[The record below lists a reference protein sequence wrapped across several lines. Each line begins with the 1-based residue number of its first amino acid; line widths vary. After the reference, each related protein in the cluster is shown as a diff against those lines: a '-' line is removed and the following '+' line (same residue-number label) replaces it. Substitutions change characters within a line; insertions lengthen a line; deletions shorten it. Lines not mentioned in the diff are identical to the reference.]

1 MEVNSDS
8 FSEFYSQLIKS
19 DRAFLVYSDGV
30 AVDILLFFRSKK
42 VFIKDLLENDIF
54 LVDVSEAEKIKKGL
68 KRVSDASLLERVKA
82 LRDIICKETDCQS
95 PALKFN
101 CLEYIVDVLQYYKD
115 KEDY

>member
-8 FSEFYSQLIKS
+8 FSEFHSQLITS
-19 DRAFLVYSDGV
+19 DRVFLVYSDG
-30 AVDILLFFRSKK
+30 ATVDILRFFRANK
-42 VFIKDLLENDIF
+42 VLIKDLLEQDIF

-82 LRDIICKETDCQS
+82 LRDIICEETDCQR
-95 PALKFN
+95 KFN
-101 CLEYIVDVLQYYKD
+101 CLEYIVDVLQYYKV